1 MCQIKRLTA
10 TLILLGALCSLT
22 ATVSAAALP
31 EFLPGNAGERFTGTG
46 GAGTLEVGASE
57 KIVCRESSVT
67 SENIGMTKKEALAL
81 FSIKG
86 CSFFGIV
93 GMKSLGDV
101 EGTVLVHAE
110 LKLCYINLAKKEV
123 GLLSKILPVHLE
135 VAGKLLVWEGDQV
148 AKITPTNTKTA
159 KYQLTYEES
168 GGKPK
173 PAGCEGEKEHL
184 TVSVN
189 EGSAIESGWATT
201 DQLTYTSEQTLD
213 A

>member
-1 MCQIKRLTA
+1 
-10 TLILLGALCSLT
+10 
-22 ATVSAAALP
+22 
-31 EFLPGNAGERFTGTG
+31 
-46 GAGTLEVGASE
+46 
-57 KIVCRESSVT
+57 
-67 SENIGMTKKEALAL
+67 
-81 FSIKG
+81 
-86 CSFFGIV
+86 
-93 GMKSLGDV
+93 
-101 EGTVLVHAE
+101 
-110 LKLCYINLAKKEV
+110 
-123 GLLSKILPVHLE
+123 